1 MSRLCK
7 IMKKKTVDKPVPIW
21 NDSSGKLFATSV
33 ACMGLN
39 LREIEADRFEK
50 CPCLQIHLLKPST
63 NAIIKDFVT
72 ILDYLS
78 QNKYGEL
85 MEYLRQNNSLFR
97 RQGESSEGD
106 DMFSWFSKKPLE
118 PKSTYD
124 KDAEFRARLQ
134 ALIRYLK
141 NMNRYEPFE
150 ANLPELPIPEGV
162 SWFQLNGPVYMF
174 MRNWGFAI
182 SCRIIFPSMSKDGQ
196 PLFNYDN
203 LGKAHRWVERLMGSG
218 SYLGGTRCNQA
229 CVSTPETLTK
239 YRYGFPRCKRN
250 RIFMPC
256 GYINSKFKKK
266 EKIDNYSVYSVNLE
280 NPTIRK
286 YFQNSRIK
294 TILYNILPS
303 EWDMYVGPR
312 YMLISENRKY
322 YLILMPNLLG
332 VFSNV
337 SWGKR
342 GMSGRYMYGIRF
354 KGFPTKVSIES
365 GVLTI
370 YGIDPTSD
378 NDDILFRLELN
389 KGGQMPMALFLH
401 DNGKLSLF
409 DGNNVNVLNF
419 DKLNALLDR
428 TEEEMIL
435 QGYDPNLDYR
445 ERIIR
450 LLHWLKARN
459 LISSMILP
467 NDDRVLKA
475 LKIEYEDLRPDSEF
489 NPAVNYEERVYTLIN
504 MLRVTYP
511 NMPLPSMSTLQS
523 KFTRP
528 QIAYEDEGSLPPYD
542 PTKANQ
548 DRISQLRAQNSKIE

>member
-7 IMKKKTVDKPVPIW
+7 ILKKKTVDKPVPIW

-39 LREIEADRFEK
+39 LREIEAERFEQ

-63 NAIIKDFVT
+63 NAIVKEFIT
-72 ILDYLS
+72 ILEYLS
-78 QNKYGEL
+78 QNRYGEL

-97 RQGESSEGD
+97 RPGESGEGD
-106 DMFSWFSKKPLE
+106 DLFSWFSKKPLDS
-118 PKSTYD
+118 KSTYN
-124 KDAEFRARLQ
+124 KDAEFRSRLQ

-141 NMNRYEPFE
+141 SINRYEPFE
-150 ANLPELPIPEGV
+150 ASLPELPVPEGV
-162 SWFQLNGPVYMF
+162 AWFQLNGPVYMF

-182 SCRIIFPSMSKDGQ
+182 SCRIIFPSMSKEGQ
-196 PLFNYDN
+196 PLLNYDN

-239 YRYGFPRCKRN
+239 YRLGFPTCKRN
-250 RIFMPC
+250 RFFMPC
-256 GYINSKFKKK
+256 GYINSKFKKN
-266 EKIDNYSVYSVNLE
+266 EKVDNYSVYSVNLE
-280 NPTIRK
+280 NPNIRK

-294 TILYNILPS
+294 SILYNILPS

-332 VFSNV
+332 VFTNV
-337 SWGKR
+337 AFGKR
-342 GMSGRYMYGIRF
+342 GMSGKYLYGIRF
-354 KGFPTKVSIES
+354 RGIPTKVVIES

-370 YGIDPTSD
+370 YGEDPTSD
-378 NDDILFRLELN
+378 NDDILSRIELN
-389 KGGQMPMALFLH
+389 KGGQQPMALFLH

-409 DGNNVNVLNF
+409 DGNNKNVLDF
-419 DKLNALLDR
+419 DKMNNLFDR
-428 TEEEMIL
+428 SEEEMIL
-435 QGYDPNLDYR
+435 AGYDPEVDYR

-459 LISSMILP
+459 LISTLILP

-475 LKIEYEDLRPDSEF
+475 LQIEYEDLKPDSVF
-489 NPAVNYEERVYTLIN
+489 DPKVNYEERVHALVD
-504 MLRVTYP
+504 MLRITYP
-511 NMPLPSMSTLQS
+511 DMSLPSLDTLAS
-523 KFTRP
+523 KFKRP
-528 QIAYEDEGSLPPYD
+528 QIVYEDDGAALPPFD
-542 PTKANQ
+542 PKLATEN
-548 DRISQLRAQNSKIE
+548 RIALLQAQN